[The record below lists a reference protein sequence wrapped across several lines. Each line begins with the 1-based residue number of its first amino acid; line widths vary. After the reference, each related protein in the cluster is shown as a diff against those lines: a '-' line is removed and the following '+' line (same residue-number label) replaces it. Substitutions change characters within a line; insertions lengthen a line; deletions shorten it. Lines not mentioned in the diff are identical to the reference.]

1 VLMNGFDSPAALWL
15 LVAIQVLGVLSACAT
30 RLSEG
35 SRRQAISQ
43 GMFLGLLLLI
53 GCATPVA
60 MAMGPGCWL
69 ASSTTLAVMVLTVTC
84 DFRSGRE
91 SATW

>member
-1 VLMNGFDSPAALWL
+1 MNGFDSPAVLWF
-15 LVAIQVLGVLSACAT
+15 LVAVQFLGFLSACAA

-35 SRRQAISQ
+35 SSRQTTVQ
-43 GMFLGLLLLI
+43 NVFLGVLALM
-53 GCATPVA
+53 GAATVA
-60 MAMGPGCWL
+60 AFFVGPGWWL
-69 ASSTTLAVMVLTVTC
+69 ACSTTLAVMILTVTC

>member
-1 VLMNGFDSPAALWL
+1 MNGFDSPAVLWL
-15 LVAIQVLGVLSACAT
+15 LVAVQFLGVLSACAA

-35 SRRQAISQ
+35 SSLQATIQ
-43 GMFLGLLLLI
+43 NAFLGILALTGL
-53 GCATPVA
+53 ATGAAFAV
-60 MAMGPGCWL
+60 GPGCWL
-69 ASSTTLAVMVLTVTC
+69 ACSTTLAIMILTVTY

>member
-1 VLMNGFDSPAALWL
+1 MNGLDSPAVLWL
-15 LVAIQVLGVLSACAT
+15 LVAVQFLGILSACAA

-35 SRRQAISQ
+35 SRRQALVHCL
-43 GMFLGLLLLI
+43 FLGILALV
-53 GCATPVA
+53 GAATVTA
-60 MAMGPGCWL
+60 FAVGPGCWL
-69 ASSTTLAVMVLTVTC
+69 ACSTTLAIMILTVTC

>member
-1 VLMNGFDSPAALWL
+1 MNGLDSPAALWL
-15 LVAIQVLGVLSACAT
+15 LVAIQFVGVLSACAA

-35 SRRQAISQ
+35 SSRQSAIQ
-43 GMFLGLLLLI
+43 CLFFGTLALMGV
-53 GCATPVA
+53 ATVTA
-60 MAMGPGCWL
+60 FAVGPGWWL
-69 ASSTTLAVMVLTVTC
+69 ACSASLTVMILTVTC